1 MDHHAQPLHGIVV
14 ITDRGG
20 PRTGAGGSTTTRTR
34 KPLGR
39 LVGAAFKTV
48 STDRINERRGTPG
61 RLFWQRHFY
70 DHIIRDD
77 DELNK
82 IRDYI
87 RTNPLRWNTD
97 PENI

>member
-1 MDHHAQPLHGIVV
+1 MIG
-14 ITDRGG
+14 
-20 PRTGAGGSTTTRTR
+20 
-34 KPLGR
+34 
-39 LVGAAFKTV
+39 AFKTV
-48 STDRINERRGTPG
+48 STDRINERRGTPW
-61 RLFWQRHFY
+61 RLLWQRDFY

-97 PENI
+97 PENV